1 MQNKFR
7 RIFADVEQIIITSLL
22 ENRYSHQVVRSIK
35 VLADEIDIPV
45 EQLDCSVNSLSL
57 IDDYLNN
64 LKDKEKSS
72 LEVYL
77 SITIYFSQVLILSC
91 NGVWAIETDG
101 CLLPGRCDFY
111 AEDESIWVYSLTME
125 IYPTGS
131 HLYPHYL
138 VIDSISD
145 DKSELQQKAITVIS
159 SLENREIEE
168 MYFCRYELSGL
179 GTLIDEGFDFYT
191 EIPSLISKLA
201 DFLDIPEKKLNK
213 SVASLKLVSERVH
226 VYEEDFLCDQEYFD
240 EISVLALAVY
250 IGEVIIKAI
259 NGRWEL
265 SSKKIHI
272 VDIRKYRWTMKI
284 FNSQNLELTR
294 FLFDIGNCL
303 REYACQGFRAD
314 LLAKYYIR
322 ADDRQQDDTIWR
334 DTKPCPKKRIWKQ
347 KLSANP
353 WDKQG
358 STVKWSKEIDSLS
371 KVNYVLVNSEFT

>member
-22 ENRYSHQVVRSIK
+22 ENRYSHQVIRSIK
-35 VLADEIDIPV
+35 VLADKIDIPV
-45 EQLDCSVNSLSL
+45 EQLDCSVNSLRL
-57 IDDYLNN
+57 IDNYLNS
-64 LKDKEKSS
+64 LKDKEKLV

-77 SITIYFSQVLILSC
+77 SITIYFSQVLVLSC
-91 NGVWAIETDG
+91 DGVWAIATDK
-101 CLLPGRCDFY
+101 CLLPGREDFY
-111 AEDESIWVYSLTME
+111 AEDESIWIYSLTLE

-138 VIDSISD
+138 VVDNITS
-145 DKSELQQKAITVIS
+145 DKSELKQKIITLSS
-159 SLENREIEE
+159 SLKDREIAE
-168 MYFCRYELSGL
+168 MYYGRYELSGL
-179 GTLIDEGFDFYT
+179 GTLLDEGFDFYT

-213 SVASLKLVSERVH
+213 SVASLKLVSEHVH
-226 VYEEDFLCDQEYFD
+226 IYEEDFLCDQEYFD

-303 REYACQGFRAD
+303 REYTCQGFRAD

-322 ADDRQQDDTIWR
+322 ADRQQDDTIWR

-358 STVKWSKEIDSLS
+358 STVRWNKEIDNLS
-371 KVNYVLVNSEFT
+371 KVNYVLVSSDFE

>member
-1 MQNKFR
+1 MMQNKFR
-7 RIFADVEQIIITSLL
+7 RIFADAEQIIITSLL
-22 ENRYSHQVVRSIK
+22 ENRYSHQVIRSIK
-35 VLADEIDIPV
+35 VLADETNISL
-45 EQLDCSVNSLSL
+45 EQLDCSVNSLHL
-57 IDDYLNN
+57 IDDYLNS
-64 LKDKEKSS
+64 LKNKEKLG

-101 CLLPGRCDFY
+101 CLLPGREDFY
-111 AEDESIWVYSLTME
+111 AEDESIWVYSLTLE

-138 VIDSISD
+138 VIDNIASE
-145 DKSELQQKAITVIS
+145 KSELKQKIINLSS
-159 SLENREIEE
+159 SLKNREIKE
-168 MYFCRYELSGL
+168 MYYGRYELRGL

-226 VYEEDFLCDQEYFD
+226 MYEKDFLCDQEYFD

-303 REYACQGFRAD
+303 REYTCQSFRAD

-322 ADDRQQDDTIWR
+322 ADRQQDDTIWR
-334 DTKPCPKKRIWKQ
+334 DTKSCPKKRIWKQ
-347 KLSANP
+347 KLSEDP
-353 WDKQG
+353 FG
-358 STVKWSKEIDSLS
+358 ERSSTVKWDKEIDSLS
-371 KVNYVLVNSEFT
+371 KVNYVLVNSDFA

>member
-1 MQNKFR
+1 MMQNKFR
-7 RIFADVEQIIITSLL
+7 RIFADAEQIIITSLL

-35 VLADEIDIPV
+35 VLADETNISL
-45 EQLDCSVNSLSL
+45 EQLDCSVNSLHL
-57 IDDYLNN
+57 IDDYLNSLKN
-64 LKDKEKSS
+64 KDKLG

-91 NGVWAIETDG
+91 NGVWSIETDG

-138 VIDSISD
+138 VVDSISD
-145 DKSELQQKAITVIS
+145 DKSELQQKAITLIS
-159 SLENREIEE
+159 SLEDKEIEE

-240 EISVLALAVY
+240 EISVLALVIY
-250 IGEVIIKAI
+250 IGEVIIKAVQ
-259 NGRWEL
+259 GRWEL

-284 FNSQNLELTR
+284 FNSQDLELTD
-294 FLFDIGNCL
+294 FLFSVLCGL
-303 REYACQGFRAD
+303 REYTCQQFRAD
-314 LLAKYYIR
+314 LLVKLYIR
-322 ADDRQQDDTIWR
+322 ADRQQDDTIWR

-371 KVNYVLVNSEFT
+371 KVNYVLVSSDFA

>member
-1 MQNKFR
+1 MQNKLNC
-7 RIFADVEQIIITSLL
+7 IFTNVEQIIISLL
-22 ENRYSHQVVRSIK
+22 VENRYSYQVVRSIK
-35 VLADEIDIPV
+35 VLSDKIGIPL
-45 EQLDCSVNSLSL
+45 EQLNCNVSSLGL
-57 IDDYLNN
+57 IDDYLNS
-64 LKDKEKSS
+64 LKDKEEIE

-91 NGVWAIETDG
+91 NGVWAIRTDE
-101 CLLPGRCDFY
+101 CLLPGRKDFY

-131 HLYPHYL
+131 HFYPHYL
-138 VIDSISD
+138 VINNIAS
-145 DKSELQQKAITVIS
+145 DKSELKQEAMALIS
-159 SLENREIEE
+159 SCEGEEIKE
-168 MYFCRYELSGL
+168 MYYGRYELSGL

-250 IGEVIIKAI
+250 IGEVIIKAVQ
-259 NGRWEL
+259 GRWEI

-284 FNSQNLELTR
+284 FNSQNLELTS
-294 FLFDIGNCL
+294 FLSDIRSCL
-303 REYACQGFRAD
+303 REYTCQSFRAD
-314 LLAKYYIR
+314 LLVKYYIQ
-322 ADDRQQDDTIWR
+322 ADRRQDDTIWR
-334 DTKPCPKKRIWKQ
+334 DTKSYPKKRIWKQ
-347 KLSANP
+347 ALSESP
-353 WDKQG
+353 WDNQSNAVRWK
-358 STVKWSKEIDSLS
+358 KEVDSLS
-371 KVNYVLVNSEFT
+371 KVNYVLVNSDFE